1 MKIIFSDMDGTF
13 LDAEKQVTDESW
25 TALDELARQGI
36 GFVPCTGRPLSGIYP
51 EMLAHPAVQYAVSAN
66 GATVSRL
73 DADRPG
79 NPAAATPIMSH
90 PLARE
95 AALAVWDVARS
106 HDVTFDIFADG
117 ACYLRRDLYERLG
130 EFDGGDPAIGASL
143 KRTRIAVDEEPD
155 VTLERVETLERVAM
169 YWHNPTDRD
178 AILQKL
184 QNIDGIEITRSYPMN
199 IEVMGAGVSKGS
211 ALTWLC
217 RHLGIDTAEA
227 VAFGDNINDIPMI
240 QAAGLGIAM
249 KNAEPEDRE
258 AADLITRYTYKE
270 SGVARCIQELL
281 AKGR

>member
-13 LDAEKQVTDESW
+13 LDAEKRVTDESW
-25 TALDELARQGI
+25 AALDELARRDI

-51 EMLAHPAVQYAVSAN
+51 EILAHPSVQYAVSAN

-73 DADRPG
+73 DAARPG
-79 NPAAATPIMSH
+79 DPAAAEAIMSH

-95 AALAVWDVARS
+95 AALAVWNIARGY
-106 HDVTFDIFADG
+106 DVTFDIFADG
-117 ACYLRRDLYERLG
+117 ACYLRRDLYDRLG

-155 VTLERVETLERVAM
+155 VTIARVETLERVAM
-169 YWHNPTDRD
+169 YWHDPADRD
-178 AILQKL
+178 AILRKL
-184 QNIDGIEITRSYPMN
+184 QDVDDIEITRSYPMN

-217 RHLGIDTAEA
+217 RHLAIDIAEA
-227 VAFGDNINDIPMI
+227 VAFGDNINDVPMI
-240 QAAGLGIAM
+240 EAAGLGIAM
-249 KNAEPEDRE
+249 KNAEPEDRD
-258 AADLITRYTYKE
+258 AADLITSCTYEE

-281 AKGR
+281 AEER